1 LPGTS
6 GFDAMNQ
13 SCVIII
19 VSYNCRDALR
29 ECLGNLAT
37 PGDMPPTIVV
47 DNASTDGSA
56 EMVSR
61 DFPTVQLI
69 RNARNCGFAAACNQG
84 IAASDH
90 PFVLL
95 LNPDT
100 LVTETALK
108 GLLDVMDAQPD
119 VGACGP
125 RILNPDGSPQASVRK
140 FPTLRAL
147 ACDELGL
154 STAFPHVP
162 WLTGYRLSSWPLET
176 TAEVDQLGGS
186 CLMLRRAALAQTGVM
201 DERFFMYFE
210 EVDLCLRLRNAGW
223 RVLYIYAV
231 TIIHA
236 GGQSSKTDWDNSM
249 RYRYQSL
256 FSFYRKYHPAWQ
268 LVVLKTVVQVGA
280 VLRTVVGQKGYWAIA
295 KEVWRL

>member
-1 LPGTS
+1 VNSRL
-6 GFDAMNQ
+6 A
-13 SCVIII
+13 III
-19 VSYNCRDALR
+19 VSYNCREALR
-29 ECLGNLAT
+29 ACLEQI
-37 PGDMPPTIVV
+37 PKWYVIVV
-47 DNASTDGSA
+47 ENASTDGTA
-56 EMVSR
+56 EMLRVE
-61 DFPTVQLI
+61 FPGVRLI
-69 RNARNCGFAAACNQG
+69 ENQQNLGFAAACNQG

-100 LVTETALK
+100 LVTEAALQ
-108 GLLDVMDAQPD
+108 GLLNVMDTQPD

-125 RILNPDGSPQASVRK
+125 RILNSDGSPQASVRK

-154 STAFPHVP
+154 STAFPRIR

-176 TAEVDQLGGS
+176 TADVDQLGGS

-210 EVDLCLRLRNAGW
+210 EVDLCLRLRKAGW
-223 RVLYIYAV
+223 RVLYIYNV

-236 GGQSSKTDWDNSM
+236 GGQSSKTDRDNSM
-249 RYRYQSL
+249 RYRYRSL

-268 LVVLKTVVQVGA
+268 LAVLKLVVQVGA
-280 VLRTVVGQKGYWAIA
+280 ALRAVAGQKGYASIA

>member
-1 LPGTS
+1 LPETS
-6 GFDAMNQ
+6 GFDAMNPF
-13 SCVIII
+13 CTIII

-29 ECLGNLAT
+29 ECLGKLT
-37 PGDMPPTIVV
+37 TLKDMLPIIVV
-47 DNASTDGSA
+47 DNASADGSA
-56 EMVSR
+56 EMVAH
-61 DFPTVQLI
+61 DFPSIQLI
-69 RNARNCGFAAACNQG
+69 RNARNRGFAAACNQG

-100 LVTETALK
+100 LITETALQ
-108 GLLDVMDAQPD
+108 GLLDVIDAQPD

-154 STAFPHVP
+154 STAFPRVR

-176 TAEVDQLGGS
+176 TRDVDQLGGS
-186 CLMLRRAALAQTGVM
+186 CLMLRRAALDQTGVM

-210 EVDLCLRLRNAGW
+210 EVDLCRRLWNAGW
-223 RVLYIYAV
+223 RILYVYDV

-249 RYRYQSL
+249 RHRYRSL
-256 FSFYRKYHPAWQ
+256 FSFYRKYHAGWQ
-268 LVVLKTVVQVGA
+268 LAVLKMVVQVGA
-280 VLRTVVGQKGYWAIA
+280 VLRTIVGQKGYWPIA